1 MTVLHEHMKWLAIEL
16 QQRLKRV
23 ILFPGL
29 CFNSAGHHGKR
40 EGASAD
46 LPQGLPDGEHHPAQ
60 DEPLLLPHGESL
72 SGGEGDKDL
81 CDKEQEALG
90 VVCCCCGYLW
100 RRWFV
105 VRSG

>member
-1 MTVLHEHMKWLAIEL
+1 MNYVAMEVK
-16 QQRLKRV
+16 Q

-29 CFNSAGHHGKR
+29 CINSAGHHGKG

-72 SGGEGDKDL
+72 SGSPGDKDL

-100 RRWFV
+100 RR
-105 VRSG
+105 